1 MFLQGMPSSTIESD
15 TDEHAS
21 LMLRGRDWARE
32 DPAGVAASRTA
43 CASWSRIIRRPLKR
57 GRHVVLDLCVAAK
70 DQRSGQV
77 ERHIVAHSDRRK
89 VWLGPAAYR
98 LARHAQW
105 GDLWP
110 SIYHRNPRVRTLEE

>member
-1 MFLQGMPSSTIESD
+1 MQGKAATTVQSAPTKED
-15 TDEHAS
+15 R
-21 LMLRGRDWARE
+21 LMLRGRDWAAE
-32 DPAGVAASRTA
+32 DPAGVAASRAA
-43 CASWSRIIRRPLKR
+43 CASWSRIIRRPLRR

-77 ERHIVAHSDRRK
+77 ERHIIAHSDRRK

-98 LARHAQW
+98 LARHAHW

-110 SIYHRNPRVRTLEE
+110 SIYHRNSRVRTLEDEE

>member
-1 MFLQGMPSSTIESD
+1 MQGMTSTKVQYKSD
-15 TDEHAS
+15 ENER
-21 LMLRGRDWARE
+21 LMMRGRDWTQE
-32 DPAGVAASRTA
+32 DPQGVEASRAA
-43 CASWSRIIRRPLKR
+43 CASWSRIIRRPLRR

-110 SIYHRNPRVRTLEE
+110 SIYHRNSRVRTLED